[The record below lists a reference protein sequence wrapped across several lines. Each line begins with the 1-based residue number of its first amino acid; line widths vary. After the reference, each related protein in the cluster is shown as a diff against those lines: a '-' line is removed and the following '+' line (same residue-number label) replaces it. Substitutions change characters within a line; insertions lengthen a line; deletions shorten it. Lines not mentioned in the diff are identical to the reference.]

1 MLNNWWKQSGNPQK
15 KFIPVNVLDN
25 ISPLGADKGN
35 IKGGFWLI
43 LKTTLIFKAAHE
55 FNLNFKST
63 LKNGYC
69 TFWWQPWFLENLNF
83 SQVNNVHNV
92 SLFSSEELFS
102 WTIILNDS
110 LKRFSCHTIG
120 VLIVFCEDFQISML
134 YLPAQKSWCALI
146 FSSVQRVSL

>member
-1 MLNNWWKQSGNPQK
+1 MKQLFRELPRRVLSTLSLPVLNNWWKQSGNPQK
-15 KFIPVNVLDN
+15 KFISVNVLDN

-55 FNLNFKST
+55 FNLDFKST

-69 TFWWQPWFLENLNF
+69 TFWWQPWFQENLNF

-92 SLFSSEELFS
+92 SLLSSEEDVK
-102 WTIILNDS
+102 IILLNDP
-110 LKRFSCHTIG
+110 LEWFS
-120 VLIVFCEDFQISML
+120 
-134 YLPAQKSWCALI
+134 
-146 FSSVQRVSL
+146 